1 MKTIYKIAKTEL
13 QTLFYS
19 PVAWLVI
26 VIFTF
31 QTAMTFTNMFGGLVR
46 NQALGYEL
54 VSVTSNVFS
63 NPWGGVFPAIQGY
76 LFLYIPLLTMGL
88 MSRELSSGSINLLY
102 SSPITNTQIILG
114 KYLSMVVYAS
124 LLICIIGIYVGFGC
138 CVIENVEWRWLLT
151 ALLGLYLLICTYAAI
166 GLFMSS
172 LTSYQV
178 VAAIGTLVILT
189 ALNYVKVMLSLIH
202 I

>member
-31 QTAMTFTNMFGGLVR
+31 QTAMAFTNMFGGFVR

-63 NPWGGVFPAIQGY
+63 SPWGGF
-76 LFLYIPLLTMGL
+76 
-88 MSRELSSGSINLLY
+88 
-102 SSPITNTQIILG
+102 
-114 KYLSMVVYAS
+114 S
-124 LLICIIGIYVGFGC
+124 LLFRDICFFIY
-138 CVIENVEWRWLLT
+138 
-151 ALLGLYLLICTYAAI
+151 LY
-166 GLFMSS
+166 
-172 LTSYQV
+172 
-178 VAAIGTLVILT
+178 
-189 ALNYVKVMLSLIH
+189 
-202 I
+202 

>member
-88 MSRELSSGSINLLY
+88 MSREFGSGSIRLL
-102 SSPITNTQIILG
+102 
-114 KYLSMVVYAS
+114 
-124 LLICIIGIYVGFGC
+124 
-138 CVIENVEWRWLLT
+138 
-151 ALLGLYLLICTYAAI
+151 
-166 GLFMSS
+166 
-172 LTSYQV
+172 
-178 VAAIGTLVILT
+178 
-189 ALNYVKVMLSLIH
+189 
-202 I
+202 